1 MSFVFDGLRRAALRL
16 FSSEL
21 GLYAAIVLIL
31 MIVTAFSG
39 PFGTYVHG
47 PFPTRLVYWI
57 VSIGCGIAMARSLRR
72 ICAHW
77 LGHVRFAVREP
88 LILIAITAIY
98 TPFLQYWTV
107 FLFEGRTFD
116 TVPFWPLATKILA
129 ICVMVSTLRF
139 FVSKLV
145 NRAVAVQEPQG
156 DKVRLL
162 RRLPDEADQTVL
174 RLSAEGHIVHVVMA
188 QSRHRL
194 RMRFSDAVDEMD
206 AADGFCIH
214 RSHWVARGA
223 IAGHK
228 TVNGRPV
235 LILTN
240 GDEVPVSRK
249 YQPDLEAAG
258 VL

>member
-1 MSFVFDGLRRAALRL
+1 MRL
-16 FSSEL
+16 LSTEL
-21 GLYAAIVLIL
+21 GLFAAIVLIL
-31 MIVTAFSG
+31 MIVAAFSG
-39 PFGTYVHG
+39 PFGTYVQG

-57 VSIGCGIAMARSLRR
+57 ISIGCGIAVARSVRR

-77 LGHVRFAVREP
+77 LGHVPFAVREP
-88 LILIAITAIY
+88 LVLIAVTAIY
-98 TPFLQYWTV
+98 TPFLRYWTV
-107 FLFEGRTFD
+107 FLFEGRAFD
-116 TVPFWPLATKILA
+116 TVPFWPLAAKILA

-145 NRAVAVQEPQG
+145 KRAVAVQEPHG

-162 RRLPDEADQTVL
+162 RRLPDDADQTVL

-188 QSRHRL
+188 QARYTL

-206 AADGFCIH
+206 AADGFCTH

-223 IAGHK
+223 VAAKK
-228 TVNGRPV
+228 TCNGRPV

-249 YQPDLEAAG
+249 YQRDLEVAG